1 MAIFCNELQK
11 IRRRRET
18 CGAAKND
25 LLTRSGGELFTIVT
39 AMPIPRRRHWVLDY
53 LAATAI
59 VAGATLLCA
68 LSHWWAFSEANLVMI
83 YMAGVALTA
92 AKFGHGP
99 ALAAVAMSVA
109 SYSYYFVP
117 PVFAFA
123 MIESQYVITL
133 GVMVALG
140 LVISELT
147 SRLRRE
153 LNASQL
159 QERRTAQLY
168 RMTRE
173 FGQLSG
179 AEQLIDAAGLA
190 VAETFDGDAAI
201 FLLDEA
207 GSLRLSY
214 GSDGSLGRD
223 PQSLKRAEAATR
235 RSSKQSKA
243 GAVATGPAT
252 FVAMRGA
259 KRLIGVL
266 AVQPRQEGRFRDA
279 DELSM
284 LEACANLV
292 ALSLERDQLMEES
305 HAAQTQVETEQLRNS
320 LLTSISHDLRTPLA
334 TIAVTTQGLI
344 DEGGESRIAEK
355 QEVLETIVDET
366 RLLGRQVDNLLDW
379 GRLNSTATPLARDWQ
394 VLDEL
399 VGVALFRLRRELA
412 SHDVRIDLPADLP
425 LLWIAGDLMVQVLV
439 NLLSNAARYTPAESR
454 IEISG
459 RRAGDRLE
467 VTVADN
473 GPGIPAGSEE
483 AIFEKFVRGAD
494 KVADG
499 RRGLG
504 LGLSICRSIVAAHDG
519 TIRARNRPIGGAE
532 FVISLPCSTDG
543 SAISLEE

>member
-1 MAIFCNELQK
+1 
-11 IRRRRET
+11 
-18 CGAAKND
+18 
-25 LLTRSGGELFTIVT
+25 
-39 AMPIPRRRHWVLDY
+39 
-53 LAATAI
+53 
-59 VAGATLLCA
+59 
-68 LSHWWAFSEANLVMI
+68 
-83 YMAGVALTA
+83 
-92 AKFGHGP
+92 
-99 ALAAVAMSVA
+99 
-109 SYSYYFVP
+109 
-117 PVFAFA
+117 
-123 MIESQYVITL
+123 
-133 GVMVALG
+133 
-140 LVISELT
+140 
-147 SRLRRE
+147 
-153 LNASQL
+153 
-159 QERRTAQLY
+159 
-168 RMTRE
+168 
-173 FGQLSG
+173 
-179 AEQLIDAAGLA
+179 
-190 VAETFDGDAAI
+190 
-201 FLLDEA
+201 
-207 GSLRLSY
+207 
-214 GSDGSLGRD
+214 
-223 PQSLKRAEAATR
+223 
-235 RSSKQSKA
+235 
-243 GAVATGPAT
+243 
-252 FVAMRGA
+252 
-259 KRLIGVL
+259 
-266 AVQPRQEGRFRDA
+266 
-279 DELSM
+279 
-284 LEACANLV
+284 
-292 ALSLERDQLMEES
+292 ME
-305 HAAQTQVETEQLRNS
+305 LRNS

>member
-1 MAIFCNELQK
+1 
-11 IRRRRET
+11 
-18 CGAAKND
+18 
-25 LLTRSGGELFTIVT
+25 
-39 AMPIPRRRHWVLDY
+39 MPIPQRRHWILDY

-59 VAGATLLCA
+59 VAASTLLCA

-92 AKFGHGP
+92 ARFGHGP

-133 GVMVALG
+133 AVMVALG

-153 LNASQL
+153 LDASQL

-179 AEQLIDAAGLA
+179 AERLIDAAGRA
-190 VAETFDGDAAI
+190 AAETFDGDAAI
-201 FLLDEA
+201 YLLDET
-207 GSLRLSY
+207 GNLQLRY
-214 GSDGSLGRD
+214 GEGGALARD
-223 PQSLKRAEAATR
+223 PQSLERAEAATR
-235 RSSKQSKA
+235 GMGQQPPLGVD
-243 GAVATGPAT
+243 GAALAT

-266 AVQPRQEGRFRDA
+266 GVQPRQTGRFRDA

-292 ALSLERDQLMEES
+292 ALSLERDRLIEES

-344 DEGGESRIAEK
+344 DAGGESRIAEK

-366 RLLGRQVDNLLDW
+366 RQLGRQVDNLLDW
-379 GRLNSTATPLARDWQ
+379 GRLNSTATPLAREWQ
-394 VLDEL
+394 ALDEL
-399 VGVALFRLRRELA
+399 VGVALFRLRREMA
-412 SHDVRIDLPADLP
+412 AHEVRIELPADLP
-425 LLWIAGDLMVQVLV
+425 LLWIDGDLVVQVLV
-439 NLLSNAARYTPAESR
+439 NVLSNASRYTPAGSV

-459 RRAGDRLE
+459 RRAGERLE
-467 VTVADN
+467 AIVADN
-473 GPGIPAGSEE
+473 GPGLAAGSEE

-504 LGLSICRSIVAAHDG
+504 LGLSICRSIITAHDG
-519 TIRARNRPIGGAE
+519 TISAKNRPDGGAE
-532 FVISLPCSTDG
+532 FVISLPCSKDNP
-543 SAISLEE
+543 AISLEEAAEFN

>member
-1 MAIFCNELQK
+1 M
-11 IRRRRET
+11 
-18 CGAAKND
+18 
-25 LLTRSGGELFTIVT
+25 LT
-39 AMPIPRRRHWVLDY
+39 PRRHLVLDY
-53 LAATAI
+53 LAAIAI
-59 VAGATLLCA
+59 VAVATLLCA

-133 GVMVALG
+133 AVMVALG

-147 SRLRRE
+147 SRLRAE
-153 LNASQL
+153 LAASQL

-179 AEQLIDAAGLA
+179 TGQLVDAAGRA

-201 FLLDEA
+201 FLLGET
-207 GSLRLSY
+207 GNLQLSF
-214 GSDGSLGRD
+214 GDDGALGRD
-223 PQSLKRAEAATR
+223 SQSLTRAKAATR
-235 RSSKQSKA
+235 
-243 GAVATGPAT
+243 GANQPSHLGGETTRPAT
-252 FVAMRGA
+252 FVPMKGA

-366 RLLGRQVDNLLDW
+366 RQLGRQVDNLLDW
-379 GRLNSTATPLARDWQ
+379 GRLNSTATPLAREWQ

-412 SHDVRIDLPADLP
+412 THEVRIDLPADLP

-439 NLLSNAARYTPAESR
+439 NLLSNATRYTPVGSL

-467 VTVADN
+467 VKVADN
-473 GPGIPAGSEE
+473 GPGLPAGSEE
-483 AIFEKFVRGAD
+483 AIFQKFVRGAD

-519 TIRARNRPIGGAE
+519 TILARNGPTGGAE

-543 SAISLEE
+543 AAISLEE

>member
-1 MAIFCNELQK
+1 MH
-11 IRRRRET
+11 
-18 CGAAKND
+18 
-25 LLTRSGGELFTIVT
+25 
-39 AMPIPRRRHWVLDY
+39 IPQRRHWILDY

-59 VAGATLLCA
+59 VASSTLLCA

-99 ALAAVAMSVA
+99 ALAAIAMSVA

-153 LNASQL
+153 LSASQL
-159 QERRTAQLY
+159 QERRTAQRY

-179 AEQLIDAAGLA
+179 AEQLVDAAGRA
-190 VAETFDGDAAI
+190 AAEMFDGDAAI
-201 FLLDEA
+201 FLLDETDILQLRYGGA
-207 GSLRLSY
+207 GAV
-214 GSDGSLGRD
+214 GRD
-223 PQSLKRAEAATR
+223 PQSLRRAEAVMRDAGQ
-235 RSSKQSKA
+235 QSHP
-243 GAVATGPAT
+243 GVDATGPTT
-252 FVAMRGA
+252 FVAMKGA

-266 AVQPRQEGRFRDA
+266 GVQPRQAGRFRDA

-320 LLTSISHDLRTPLA
+320 LLTSISHDLRSPLA

-344 DEGGESRIAEK
+344 DEGSDSRISEK
-355 QEVLETIVDET
+355 REVLETIVDET
-366 RLLGRQVDNLLDW
+366 RQLGRQVDNLLDW
-379 GRLNSTATPLARDWQ
+379 GRLNSAATPLARDWQ
-394 VLDEL
+394 AVDEL
-399 VGVALFRLRRELA
+399 VGVALIRLRRELA
-412 SHDVRIDLPADLP
+412 THDVRIDLPADLP

-439 NLLSNAARYTPAESR
+439 NLLSNAARYTPARSR
-454 IEISG
+454 IEIIG
-459 RRAGDRLE
+459 RRTGDRLE
-467 VTVADN
+467 ITIADD
-473 GPGIPAGSEE
+473 GPGISVGREE
-483 AIFEKFVRGAD
+483 AIFEKFVRGENR
-494 KVADG
+494 VADG

-504 LGLSICRSIVAAHDG
+504 LGLSICRSIVTAHDG
-519 TIRARNRPIGGAE
+519 KISARNRPGGGGE

-543 SAISLEE
+543 AAISLEE

>member
-1 MAIFCNELQK
+1 MRL
-11 IRRRRET
+11 
-18 CGAAKND
+18 
-25 LLTRSGGELFTIVT
+25 
-39 AMPIPRRRHWVLDY
+39 PRGHHWILDY
-53 LAATAI
+53 LAAAGI
-59 VAGATLLCA
+59 VGASTLLCG

-99 ALAAVAMSVA
+99 ALAAIAMSVA

-147 SRLRRE
+147 SRLRNE
-153 LNASQL
+153 LDASQL

-179 AEQLIDAAGLA
+179 AERLVEAAGRA
-190 VAETFDGDAAI
+190 AAETFDGDAAI
-201 FLLDEA
+201 FLLNEA
-207 GSLRLSY
+207 GNLSLRY
-214 GSDGSLGRD
+214 GGDGAMGGDSQSLARAQAALGRASQ
-223 PQSLKRAEAATR
+223 PSRSGAET
-235 RSSKQSKA
+235 
-243 GAVATGPAT
+243 TGPAT
-252 FVAMRGA
+252 FVTMKGA
-259 KRLIGVL
+259 KRLIGAL
-266 AVQPRQEGRFRDA
+266 GVQPRQAGRFRDA
-279 DELSM
+279 EELRM

-292 ALSLERDQLMEES
+292 ALSLERDQLMVES

-344 DEGGESRIAEK
+344 DEGGESRISEK

-366 RLLGRQVDNLLDW
+366 RQLGRQVDNLLDW
-379 GRLNSTATPLARDWQ
+379 GRLNSTPTPLARDWQ

-412 SHDVRIDLPADLP
+412 THDVRIDLPVDFP
-425 LLWIAGDLMVQVLV
+425 LLWIADDLMVQVLV
-439 NLLSNAARYTPAESR
+439 NLLTNAARYTPAGSR
-454 IEISG
+454 IEISA
-459 RRAGDRLE
+459 RVAGDRQE
-467 VTVADN
+467 IVIADS
-473 GPGIPAGSEE
+473 GPGIPPEKEE

-504 LGLSICRSIVAAHDG
+504 LGLSICRSIVAAHGG
-519 TIRARNRPIGGAE
+519 TIRAKNRPAGGAE
-532 FVISLPCSTDG
+532 FVISLPCLTDG
-543 SAISLEE
+543 SPISLGE

>member
-1 MAIFCNELQK
+1 VAIFCSELEK
-11 IRRRRET
+11 NDRRRKT
-18 CGAAKND
+18 CGAAKNYP
-25 LLTRSGGELFTIVT
+25 LMRSGSVLTTIVA
-39 AMPIPRRRHWVLDY
+39 AMPTSPRRHWVLDY

-133 GVMVALG
+133 AVMVALG

-147 SRLRRE
+147 SRLRNE
-153 LNASQL
+153 LDASQL

-179 AEQLIDAAGLA
+179 AERLVEAAGRA
-190 VAETFDGDAAI
+190 AAETFDGDAAI
-201 FLLDEA
+201 FLLNEA
-207 GSLRLSY
+207 GNLSLRY
-214 GSDGSLGRD
+214 GGDGAMGGDSQSLTRAHAALGRASQPSHSGED
-223 PQSLKRAEAATR
+223 T
-235 RSSKQSKA
+235 
-243 GAVATGPAT
+243 TGSAT
-252 FVAMRGA
+252 FVAMKGA
-259 KRLIGVL
+259 NRLIGAL
-266 AVQPRQEGRFRDA
+266 GVQPRQAGRFHDA
-279 DELSM
+279 EELRM

-292 ALSLERDQLMEES
+292 ALSLERDQLMVES

-334 TIAVTTQGLI
+334 TIAVTAQGLI
-344 DEGGESRIAEK
+344 DEGGESRISEK

-366 RLLGRQVDNLLDW
+366 RQLGRQVDNLLDW
-379 GRLNSTATPLARDWQ
+379 GRLNSAPTPLARDWQ

-412 SHDVRIDLPADLP
+412 THDVRIALPADFP
-425 LLWIAGDLMVQVLV
+425 LLWIADDLMVQVLV
-439 NLLSNAARYTPAESR
+439 NLLTNAARYTPAGSR
-454 IEISG
+454 IEISA
-459 RRAGDRLE
+459 RIAGDRQE
-467 VTVADN
+467 IMIADS
-473 GPGIPAGSEE
+473 GPGIPPEKEE

-504 LGLSICRSIVAAHDG
+504 LGLSICRSIVTAHDG
-519 TIRARNRPIGGAE
+519 TILARNRPIGGAE

-543 SAISLEE
+543 SAISLE

>member
-1 MAIFCNELQK
+1 MK
-11 IRRRRET
+11 
-18 CGAAKND
+18 
-25 LLTRSGGELFTIVT
+25 
-39 AMPIPRRRHWVLDY
+39 
-53 LAATAI
+53 
-59 VAGATLLCA
+59 
-68 LSHWWAFSEANLVMI
+68 
-83 YMAGVALTA
+83 
-92 AKFGHGP
+92 
-99 ALAAVAMSVA
+99 
-109 SYSYYFVP
+109 
-117 PVFAFA
+117 
-123 MIESQYVITL
+123 
-133 GVMVALG
+133 
-140 LVISELT
+140 
-147 SRLRRE
+147 
-153 LNASQL
+153 
-159 QERRTAQLY
+159 
-168 RMTRE
+168 
-173 FGQLSG
+173 
-179 AEQLIDAAGLA
+179 
-190 VAETFDGDAAI
+190 
-201 FLLDEA
+201 
-207 GSLRLSY
+207 
-214 GSDGSLGRD
+214 
-223 PQSLKRAEAATR
+223 
-235 RSSKQSKA
+235 
-243 GAVATGPAT
+243 
-252 FVAMRGA
+252 GA

-366 RLLGRQVDNLLDW
+366 RQLGRQVDNLLDW
-379 GRLNSTATPLARDWQ
+379 GRLNSTATPLAREWQ
-394 VLDEL
+394 VFDEL

-412 SHDVRIDLPADLP
+412 THEVRIDLPADLP

-439 NLLSNAARYTPAESR
+439 NLLSNATRYTPVGSL

-467 VTVADN
+467 VKVADN
-473 GPGIPAGSEE
+473 GPGLPAGSEE
-483 AIFEKFVRGAD
+483 AIFQKFVRGAD

-519 TIRARNRPIGGAE
+519 TILARNGPTGGAE

-543 SAISLEE
+543 AAISLEE